1 MNGSTNKM
9 ETLSRFAVRALIGAG
24 AIAFLAGCESIERAD
39 RYLDRQWAVQSNMH
53 EPERTAIAV
62 RRAATSS
69 TVTFA
74 PRSAALGPDQRDG
87 LARFVAASG
96 AAQGD
101 QALIALSP
109 APNRAVAERRV
120 QSIARQLHRAGL
132 RVARS
137 FGPGTPDT
145 AVVTISRL
153 VAVPPDCPEWNDLMR
168 RGDVAEGKPRF
179 GCIHAS
185 SLAVT
190 VHSPQD
196 LVTGRPSGP
205 SDAQTLDRGLQQLR
219 EGKYDTPITSTG
231 TGSPQSGT
239 GAAK

>member
-1 MNGSTNKM
+1 MTVSTNKM
-9 ETLSRFAVRALIGAG
+9 ETLGRIAVRVLMAMGVITLV
-24 AIAFLAGCESIERAD
+24 AGCSSMERAD
-39 RYLDRQWAVQSNMH
+39 AWLDRKWVVQSNMH
-53 EPERTAIAV
+53 EPEQTAIAV
-62 RRAATSS
+62 RRAEASA

-96 AAQGD
+96 AVQGD
-101 QALIALSP
+101 RALILMSP
-109 APNRAVAERRV
+109 APNRAIAERRV
-120 QSIARQLHRAGL
+120 HTIARELHRQGL

-145 AVVTISRL
+145 AVITISRL
-153 VAVPPDCPEWNDLMR
+153 VAVPPDCPEWSQLMR
-168 RGDVAEGKPRF
+168 RGEVSENRPRF

-219 EGKYDTPITSTG
+219 EGKYDPSITGTG

-239 GAAK
+239 SGAK